1 MKFNSNKQRRAC
13 WQQMNEEQSLVEIE
27 TAIATLKE
35 DTARV
40 VNMRYRD
47 GLTLP
52 QIIDILQKS
61 GTTVRNE
68 ALL

>member
-1 MKFNSNKQRRAC
+1 
-13 WQQMNEEQSLVEIE
+13 MNEEQSLVEIE